1 MSPLKNLPPFKKT
14 KQKNSK
20 ILFAIFHFAMCEMI
34 SQAKR
39 PRPQSFPVFQHT
51 EIRCNTSPWRH
62 RRKRKKKIRE
72 EKPQISFEIPPPL
85 ASKIPEKRKKKK
97 MANIRN
103 QKKKKKKK
111 KNSKKKKQKK
121 KKKKKKL
128 LPHTPRDN
136 LRGLPLKKKKKRF
149 RPWIVSVYIQSLE
162 RNVKNDV
169 CHYI

>member
-1 MSPLKNLPPFKKT
+1 MYSKWNRYIGVGGLSPLKNLPPFKKT

-62 RRKRKKKIRE
+62 RRKRKKIN
-72 EKPQISFEIPPPL
+72 
-85 ASKIPEKRKKKK
+85 KRRKATNFVRNSSSTRIENSRKKKKKK

-103 QKKKKKKK
+103 QKKKKTFAAHTERQP
-111 KNSKKKKQKK
+111 SRFTIKK
-121 KKKKKKL
+121 KKKTFSAL
-128 LPHTPRDN
+128 D
-136 LRGLPLKKKKKRF
+136 
-149 RPWIVSVYIQSLE
+149 
-162 RNVKNDV
+162 
-169 CHYI
+169 C